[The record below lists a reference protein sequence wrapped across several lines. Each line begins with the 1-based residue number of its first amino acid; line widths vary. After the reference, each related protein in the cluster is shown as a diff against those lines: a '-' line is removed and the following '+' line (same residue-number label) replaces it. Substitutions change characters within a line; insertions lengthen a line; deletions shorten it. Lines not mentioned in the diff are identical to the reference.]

1 MAPLTPSSSSS
12 HQKTPSQAMIPMWDS
27 SDPARN
33 PPPLPLRPHGPGSPI
48 SSSGAS
54 GVAPDLGYESPNS
67 SREVSPVRRPR
78 SDSFGAGG
86 VLTSPKRAVMP
97 PTGGSSHIWT
107 NSTAPSNSVREI
119 RDMILSGQ
127 KPETSPTRGVA
138 PSPRDLF
145 GSSASFPL
153 KDREILQPREQ
164 YSSLSFRKSLDFD
177 KAPALTP
184 LRNNTTSP
192 EPSTPKN
199 AVTRSGADYDD
210 APGKVTVHDIHTIS
224 SQLSGITTIATN
236 LQREMTN
243 LSRRSKDNATDL
255 MALKEAAKNRDEDI
269 RRSLRDLQSGLTS
282 FEATDRLLEGRH
294 SHLSMASGSDRGSNY
309 GDDAA
314 LMHQKYAAASTQTL
328 EKILREMPT
337 KQDQD
342 RALEILQD
350 IQDSLKAQQ
359 DQEGGKGDAEAKI
372 LTVLEE
378 IRDRE
383 SSRGKELA
391 LVGARS
397 HDDDERVLAMLE
409 ELRRDL
415 HQEKPGEERIMSIL
429 EEIREKD
436 VEERSDAR
444 ILLAI
449 DEIKGRDA
457 DERLDQAVSILE
469 ELRDRDA
476 DEKVMSMIEEVR
488 AKLEVMSEDMGK
500 QPTTTAISSSTSLS
514 EPTPIAIDG
523 SVEVLDILRNL
534 QEGVG
539 FGGAL
544 GKEIKRLVEDWR
556 EIWIGHDKSVGDAL
570 KDLGGQIEVLA
581 AVQRAAMARMPS
593 HGSLGLPSQALTTT
607 NPPLPPDLDN
617 EAAITALANIAST
630 TTRTDITLS
639 SINALI
645 KVFQKESY
653 HANNHNTEG
662 LATLGRFLEEIGQAV
677 GTANAATGDV
687 RKVLEVVRTGVCSG
701 NDRLAEFE
709 DNTSRK
715 IDELTHLHKHLQ
727 RSIMGDDDEALWKVD
742 LGVKDDVDE
751 LTRKVEEL
759 FEKNTETMAAT
770 SAETLEAIANSN
782 PAMLIA
788 ELKGAL
794 GAMAQRSLDAFNK
807 SEDAIQQLKEATETS
822 ADRNIEAIQAANSAV
837 ALADFRTEFKEMAEK
852 TYAICQV
859 IDAKSGSEGVGDI
872 LAGIKSELAVLIQQ
886 SVISESTEI
895 TSAIDRLREEL
906 DAKMED
912 TLTTAVALASA
923 DEKTSAALAELRSE
937 VNETLSKAV
946 TRDDSAKILEPIRE
960 LRHEILDMIEKSNSA
975 MAAPVHYPEADEI
988 KIRIERLSRELMD
1001 AMVKTADLVAES
1013 AMSSGDSGQQI
1024 KETVETLRKDIGAMG
1039 SSIAAAVASNS
1050 AIAVEDGINGAFED
1064 MKETVLAKVEQ
1075 SLVTSDKAVS
1085 CIADLSQ
1092 QTRDSITD
1100 LKKEVLEMMNKSISM
1115 AVATVTPSETG
1126 TNNKSL
1132 LDALEGKITDVI
1144 ISTMAASSSS
1154 DEIKELIESLKTD
1167 IDGMGKQIVTPTPG
1181 SDETIKKLLREM
1193 KEDVTS
1199 IVSSASSQDT
1209 KKSIDQLRHDV
1220 QEMMQKS
1227 SSMISPAGVLPID
1240 PTAAKKVEEAI
1251 TSLKE
1256 DVNEMLEKSLAVAIA
1271 ESTFDSEEKVKEAIE
1286 ELKRD
1291 VKDTLEKSMVPLPQQ
1306 ANHESSRMVREA
1318 MEVLRQDLSSML
1330 DKRAIGE
1337 TEDREDMVKRLDAL
1351 KGQFGELLEKST
1363 NVEVKEAVD
1372 ILKIQVH
1379 GLLEKSMG
1387 AEYAELKD
1395 MLKAINGQV
1404 IVREPM
1410 PADDEVNVILEA
1422 LRIQVEELASKLA
1435 EGDVSVS
1442 MAGLQAQVE
1451 KLSKRPVTTADNT
1464 ELKEAIEALKSHIEG
1479 LQPKTSSDLTVLNP
1493 SAEELKAAVEESTSN
1508 LSTANDVL
1516 VVKTLVEEFKGEFAA
1531 AMEKHSAAIHA
1542 LGSAG
1547 ALEALKVDL
1556 QTLLVKPIA
1565 SLASSGQPAAAGDTQ
1580 VKEVKDALEQLRKEV
1595 KEMVVRSSTRPLV
1608 SHSIPSSTSAATP
1621 ESMDLKEAV
1630 SDISSAVGE
1639 CRVEVAIVKA
1649 LLEEKSSE
1657 TSGRISGLTKSNMES
1672 YSDTRET
1679 ISNLKGVVFGVK
1691 EVIEGYRHESRDDMA
1706 DVKEVVNGLQT
1717 TTADAVAA
1725 TVSAISDFR
1734 ADAKSRVSE
1743 VKVVMDS
1750 VREETKDGFEEV
1762 NKTVEGAQ
1770 VELREVIAGVDRKI
1784 DSLHEDVKEVIS
1796 EVLTAVNDSMTE
1808 SQSSFVS
1815 LTTSM
1820 ETTVGASQA
1829 AVKED
1834 ISVIKK
1840 LVEES
1845 QSTNETAHGRTQQ
1858 QVAEVLGLV
1867 DGLQAEWKEQQPTL
1881 YDALLE
1887 MKQLLLAA
1895 QEAQRALAEKPDVE
1909 LPPPYD
1915 DSRAQDKLDQLI
1927 EGTANQA
1934 KYLPQLDLLDTIQMQ
1949 VSATS
1954 ASISELIE
1962 QQKSQAL
1969 DEAAV
1974 KVEAAR
1980 QAEFDLEKAISDK
1993 RLVEAATERLRD
2005 EHDKLQVSVGT
2016 LRNETKDL
2024 SARKVKLVA
2033 ELAGVETTLK
2043 LRREEMDMMEVR
2055 SAALQQRMMDGVL
2068 ERSRKLLETQAAQP
2082 KKASP
2087 KKAPKLRSLAGLER
2101 RHFSQSH
2108 AGIESPTSKAVRPS
2122 YSGGIGLGQR
2132 DYSSNAG
2139 ALGRSQSVKTTFYST
2154 SRKADPVIAPEIL
2167 EPAPA
2172 ANDDMEFDEEYY
2184 PEPEL
2189 ESEEEEGSVIRNPSE
2204 DRDDDAAARK
2214 AYPALN
2220 LDFGGGARSVSGV
2233 SSVV

>member
-1 MAPLTPSSSSS
+1 MHVADSAPALR
-12 HQKTPSQAMIPMWDS
+12 HRWDS

-48 SSSGAS
+48 SSSGGS

-67 SREVSPVRRPR
+67 SREVSPVQRSR

-86 VLTSPKRAVMP
+86 APAMP
-97 PTGGSSHIWT
+97 PAGGSNHIRP
-107 NSTAPSNSVREI
+107 NSAAPSSSVREI

-127 KPETSPTRGVA
+127 KPEASPVRGVT

-164 YSSLSFRKSLDFD
+164 YSSLSFRKSLDFE

-192 EPSTPKN
+192 DLSTAKN
-199 AVTRSGADYDD
+199 AVTRSGADYGD

-269 RRSLRDLQSGLTS
+269 RRSLRDLQNGLTS
-282 FEATDRLLEGRH
+282 FEATERLLEGRH
-294 SHLSMASGSDRGSNY
+294 SHLSIASGSDRGSNY
-309 GDDAA
+309 GDDA
-314 LMHQKYAAASTQTL
+314 LIHQKYAAASTQTL
-328 EKILREMPT
+328 EKILREMST

-342 RALEILQD
+342 QALEILQD
-350 IQDSLKAQQ
+350 IQDSLKTEQ

-372 LTVLEE
+372 LSVLEE

-383 SSRGKELA
+383 DSRGKELA

-397 HDDDERVLAMLE
+397 HDEDERVLAMLE

-415 HQEKPGEERIMSIL
+415 HQEKTGEEKIMSIL
-429 EEIREKD
+429 EEIRGKD

-444 ILLAI
+444 ILSAI
-449 DEIKGRDA
+449 DELKDKNA
-457 DERLDQAVSILE
+457 DESLGQAMSILE

-476 DEKVMSMIEEVR
+476 DEKVMSMLEEVR
-488 AKLEVMSEDMGK
+488 AKLEIMSEDMGK
-500 QPTTTAISSSTSLS
+500 QPMPTVISGTTSLS
-514 EPTPIAIDG
+514 EPTPIAVDG
-523 SVEVLDILRNL
+523 IVEVLDTLKKL
-534 QEGVG
+534 QESVG

-544 GKEIKRLVEDWR
+544 GKDIKRLVEDWR

-581 AVQRAAMARMPS
+581 AVQRAAIARIPT

-653 HANNHNTEG
+653 HTNNHHTEG

-677 GTANAATGDV
+677 GAANAASGDV

-701 NDRLAEFE
+701 NDRLVEFE
-709 DNTSRK
+709 GSTSRK

-727 RSIMGDDDEALWKVD
+727 RSIMGDDEEALWKVD

-759 FEKNTETMAAT
+759 FEKNTEILTST
-770 SAETLEAIANSN
+770 SAQTLEAIANSN

-794 GAMAQRSLDAFNK
+794 GAMAQRSLDAFKN
-807 SEDAIQQLKEATETS
+807 SEDAIQQLKEATEAS
-822 ADRNIEAIQAANSAV
+822 ADRNIEAIQTTNSAV
-837 ALADFRTEFKEMAEK
+837 VLADFRTEFKEMAER
-852 TYAICQV
+852 TYAICQI
-859 IDAKSGSEGVGDI
+859 IDAKCGDQGVGDI
-872 LAGIKSELAVLIQQ
+872 LAAMKSELADLIQQ
-886 SVISESTEI
+886 SVTSESTEI
-895 TSAIDRLREEL
+895 TSAIDKLREEL

-912 TLTTAVALASA
+912 SLTTAVALASA
-923 DEKTSAALAELRSE
+923 DEKTSAALAELRLE
-937 VNETLSKAV
+937 VNDTLSKAV

-960 LRHEILDMIEKSNSA
+960 IRQEVLDMIDKSNSA
-975 MAAPVHYPEADEI
+975 LAAPVHYPEADEI

-1001 AMVKTADLVAES
+1001 AMEKTADLVAES

-1039 SSIAAAVASNS
+1039 SSIAAAVSSNS
-1050 AIAVEDGINGAFED
+1050 ATAVEDGINRAFED
-1064 MKETVLAKVEQ
+1064 MKETVLAKIKQ

-1100 LKKEVLEMMNKSISM
+1100 LKKEVLEMMNKSILM
-1115 AVATVTPSETG
+1115 AVATATPSEPG

-1132 LDALEGKITDVI
+1132 LDTLEGKITDVI

-1154 DEIKELIESLKTD
+1154 DEIKELIESLKID
-1167 IDGMGKQIVTPTPG
+1167 IDGVGKQLAIPAPG
-1181 SDETIKKLLREM
+1181 SDETIKRLLQEM

-1199 IVSSASSQDT
+1199 IVSSASSSQDT
-1209 KKSIDQLRHDV
+1209 KKSIDQLRQDV

-1227 SSMISPAGVLPID
+1227 SSMIAPAGVLPID

-1256 DVNEMLEKSLAVAIA
+1256 DVSEMLEKSLAVAIA

-1306 ANHESSRMVREA
+1306 ANNESSRMVREA
-1318 MEVLRQDLSSML
+1318 MEVLRQDLSAML
-1330 DKRAIGE
+1330 DKRAVGE

-1395 MLKAINGQV
+1395 MLKVINGQV

-1410 PADDEVNVILEA
+1410 PADDEVSVILEA

-1435 EGDVSVS
+1435 EGDVPASL
-1442 MAGLQAQVE
+1442 AGLRAQVE
-1451 KLSKRPVTTADNT
+1451 VLSNRLTASDNT
-1464 ELKEAIEALKSHIEG
+1464 ELKEAIESLKSHIEE
-1479 LQPKTSSDLTVLNP
+1479 LQPKTSRDVTVLSP
-1493 SAEELKAAVEESTSN
+1493 SAEELKAAVKESISN
-1508 LSTANDVL
+1508 LSKVDDVL
-1516 VVKTLVEEFKGEFAA
+1516 AVKSLIEDFKGEFAA
-1531 AMEKHSAAIHA
+1531 AMEKHSAMVQA

-1547 ALEALKVDL
+1547 ALEMLKVDL
-1556 QTLLVKPIA
+1556 QALLAKPTA
-1565 SLASSGQPAAAGDTQ
+1565 HPSSSGQVGAVGDTQ

-1595 KEMVVRSSTRPLV
+1595 KEMIVRSSTRPPV
-1608 SHSIPSSTSAATP
+1608 SHSIPSSTSAATL
-1621 ESMDLKEAV
+1621 ESMDLKETVA
-1630 SDISSAVGE
+1630 DISSAVGE

-1706 DVKEVVNGLQT
+1706 DVKDVVNGLQT
-1717 TTADAVAA
+1717 TTTEAI
-1725 TVSAISDFR
+1725 TTTINAISDFR

-1743 VKVVMDS
+1743 VKAVVDS
-1750 VREETKDGFEEV
+1750 VREETRDGFEEV

-1784 DSLHEDVKEVIS
+1784 DGVREDVKGVIVEVKA
-1796 EVLTAVNDSMTE
+1796 AVNDSKTE
-1808 SQSSFVS
+1808 TQDAFVS
-1815 LTTSM
+1815 LTASM
-1820 ETTVGASQA
+1820 ETAVGASQSV
-1829 AVKED
+1829 VKED
-1834 ISVIKK
+1834 ISVVKK

-1845 QSTNETAHGRTQQ
+1845 QSTNETAHGKTQQ

-1867 DGLQAEWKEQQPTL
+1867 DGLQAEWKGQQPTL
-1881 YDALLE
+1881 HDALLE

-1915 DSRAQDKLDQLI
+1915 DSKAQDKLDQLI

-1934 KYLPQLDLLDTIQMQ
+1934 KYLPQLDLLETIQMQ

-1954 ASISELIE
+1954 ASISEFIV
-1962 QQKSQAL
+1962 QQKLQAL
-1969 DEAAV
+1969 DEAAI

-2016 LRNETKDL
+2016 LRDETKDL
-2024 SARKVKLVA
+2024 STRKVKLVA
-2033 ELAGVETTLK
+2033 ELAGVETALEI
-2043 LRREEMDMMEVR
+2043 RREEMDKMEARTVV
-2055 SAALQQRMMDGVL
+2055 LQQRMMDGIL
-2068 ERSRKLLETQAAQP
+2068 ERSRKLLEMQAAQP

-2108 AGIESPTSKAVRPS
+2108 AGIDSPAYRAVRPNL
-2122 YSGGIGLGQR
+2122 SGGIGLVQK
-2132 DYSSNAG
+2132 DYSPNAG
-2139 ALGRSQSVKTTFYST
+2139 ALGRSQSVKTASYSA
-2154 SRKADPVIAPEIL
+2154 SRNADHMITPEVL
-2167 EPAPA
+2167 QPAPTT
-2172 ANDDMEFDEEYY
+2172 NDDMEFDEEYY
-2184 PEPEL
+2184 PEPE
-2189 ESEEEEGSVIRNPSE
+2189 SEDEEGSVIRNPSE
-2204 DRDDDAAARK
+2204 DCEDDAAARK
-2214 AYPALN
+2214 AHPALN

-2233 SSVV
+2233 V

>member
-1 MAPLTPSSSSS
+1 
-12 HQKTPSQAMIPMWDS
+12 
-27 SDPARN
+27 
-33 PPPLPLRPHGPGSPI
+33 
-48 SSSGAS
+48 
-54 GVAPDLGYESPNS
+54 VAPDLGYESPNS

-86 VLTSPKRAVMP
+86 VITSPKRAAMP
-97 PTGGSSHIWT
+97 PTGGNNHMRS
-107 NSTAPSNSVREI
+107 NSTAPSGSVREI

-127 KPETSPTRGVA
+127 KPETSPVRGAA

-164 YSSLSFRKSLDFD
+164 YSSQSFRKSLDFD
-177 KAPALTP
+177 KAPSLTP

-192 EPSTPKN
+192 ELSTPKN
-199 AVTRSGADYDD
+199 SVTRSGADYSD

-269 RRSLRDLQSGLTS
+269 RRSLRDLQNGLTS

-294 SHLSMASGSDRGSNY
+294 SHLSIASGSDRGSNY

-314 LMHQKYAAASTQTL
+314 LVYQKYATASTQTL

-350 IQDSLKAQQ
+350 IQDSLKTEQ
-359 DQEGGKGDAEAKI
+359 DKEDGKGDAEAKI
-372 LTVLEE
+372 LSVLEE

-383 SSRGKELA
+383 DSRGKELA
-391 LVGARS
+391 LVGPRTN
-397 HDDDERVLAMLE
+397 DDDERVLAMLE

-415 HQEKPGEERIMSIL
+415 HQEKIGEEKIMSLL

-436 VEERSDAR
+436 VEESSDAR

-449 DEIKGRDA
+449 DELKGKDA
-457 DERLDQAVSILE
+457 DERLGQALSILE

-476 DEKVMSMIEEVR
+476 DERVMSMLEEVR

-500 QPTTTAISSSTSLS
+500 QPTPTAISGTASLS
-514 EPTPIAIDG
+514 EPTPIEIDG
-523 SVEVLDILRNL
+523 SVEVLDILKNL
-534 QEGVG
+534 QETVG

-544 GKEIKRLVEDWR
+544 NKDIKRLVEDWR

-581 AVQRAAMARMPS
+581 AVQRAAMARMPT

-709 DNTSRK
+709 DTTSRK

-727 RSIMGDDDEALWKVD
+727 RSIMGDDDEALWQVD

-759 FEKNTETMAAT
+759 FEKNMETLTST
-770 SAETLEAIANSN
+770 SAQTLEAVANSN
-782 PAMLIA
+782 PSMLIA

-794 GAMAQRSLDAFNK
+794 GAMAQRSLDAFKN

-822 ADRNIEAIQAANSAV
+822 TDRNIEAIQAANSAV
-837 ALADFRTEFKEMAEK
+837 ALADLRTEFKEMAEK
-852 TYAICQV
+852 TYAICQD
-859 IDAKSGSEGVGDI
+859 IDAKCGAEGLSDI
-872 LAGIKSELAVLIQQ
+872 LAAMKSELAVLIQQ
-886 SVISESTEI
+886 SVTSESTEI
-895 TSAIDRLREEL
+895 TSAIDKLREEL

-912 TLTTAVALASA
+912 SLTTAVALAGA

-937 VNETLSKAV
+937 VNDTLSKAV
-946 TRDDSAKILEPIRE
+946 TRDDSAKILEPIQE
-960 LRHEILDMIEKSNSA
+960 LRREILDMIEKSNSA
-975 MAAPVHYPEADEI
+975 LAAPVHYPEADEI
-988 KIRIERLSRELMD
+988 KIRIERLARELMD
-1001 AMVKTADLVAES
+1001 AMEKTADLVAES

-1024 KETVETLRKDIGAMG
+1024 KETMETLRQDIGVMG
-1039 SSIAAAVASNS
+1039 SSIAAAVANNS
-1050 AIAVEDGINGAFED
+1050 ATAVEDAFED
-1064 MKETVLAKVEQ
+1064 MKETVLAKVQQ

-1115 AVATVTPSETG
+1115 AVATVTPNEPG
-1126 TNNKSL
+1126 TNNQPL

-1154 DEIKELIESLKTD
+1154 DEIKELIESLKAD
-1167 IDGMGKQIVTPTPG
+1167 IDGMGKQIAIPTRG
-1181 SDETIKKLLREM
+1181 SDEAIKTLLQEM
-1193 KEDVTS
+1193 KEDVAS
-1199 IVSSASSQDT
+1199 IVSSASSSQDT
-1209 KKSIDQLRHDV
+1209 KKSIDELRQDIL
-1220 QEMMQKS
+1220 EMMQKS
-1227 SSMISPAGVLPID
+1227 SSVIATAAVLPID
-1240 PTAAKKVEEAI
+1240 PTAAKKMEEAI
-1251 TSLKE
+1251 ASLKE

-1306 ANHESSRMVREA
+1306 ANNESSRMVREA
-1318 MEVLRQDLSSML
+1318 MEVLRQDLSAMF

-1435 EGDVSVS
+1435 EGDVSASV
-1442 MAGLQAQVE
+1442 AGLKAQIE
-1451 KLSKRPVTTADNT
+1451 EISNRPVAASDNT
-1464 ELKEAIEALKSHIEG
+1464 ELKEAIESLKFHIER
-1479 LQPKTSSDLTVLNP
+1479 LQPKISNDLTVAAL
-1493 SAEELKAAVEESTSN
+1493 SAEELRAVVEESTSM
-1508 LSTANDVL
+1508 LAKANDVL
-1516 VVKTLVEEFKGEFAA
+1516 AVKTLVEEFKLDFAV
-1531 AMEKHSAAIHA
+1531 AMEKHSVAVQAS
-1542 LGSAG
+1542 GTAG
-1547 ALEALKVDL
+1547 AVESLKADL
-1556 QTLLVKPIA
+1556 QTLLAKSNA
-1565 SLASSGQPAAAGDTQ
+1565 SPASSSQPAVDTQ
-1580 VKEVKDALEQLRKEV
+1580 VKEVKDALEQLRKDV
-1595 KEMVVRSSTRPLV
+1595 KEMIVRSSTKPFV
-1608 SHSIPSSTSAATP
+1608 SNSTPSTASASIP
-1621 ESMDLKEAV
+1621 ESMDLKETVA
-1630 SDISSAVGE
+1630 DISSAVGE

-1706 DVKEVVNGLQT
+1706 DVKEVVNTLQA
-1717 TTADAVAA
+1717 TTAEAVVA
-1725 TVSAISDFR
+1725 TFNAISDFR
-1734 ADAKSRVSE
+1734 TDAKSRVSE
-1743 VKVVMDS
+1743 VKAVVDS

-1770 VELREVIAGVDRKI
+1770 VELREAIAGVDGKV
-1784 DSLHEDVKEVIS
+1784 DSMQEDVKGVIS
-1796 EVLTAVNDSMTE
+1796 EVKTAVNDSLTE
-1808 SQSSFVS
+1808 TQGGIVS
-1815 LTTSM
+1815 LTASM
-1820 ETTVGASQA
+1820 ETAVGQSQA
-1829 AVKED
+1829 AIKED
-1834 ISVIKK
+1834 IYVVKK

-1845 QSTNETAHGRTQQ
+1845 QSTNENTQGKTQQ
-1858 QVAEVLGLV
+1858 QVAEVLRLV
-1867 DGLQAEWKEQQPTL
+1867 DGLQAEWKEQQPAL
-1881 YDALLE
+1881 HDALLE

-1895 QEAQRALAEKPDVE
+1895 QETQRALAEKPDIE

-1934 KYLPQLDLLDTIQMQ
+1934 KYLPQLDLLGTIQMQ

-1954 ASISELIE
+1954 ANISEFIS

-1969 DEAAV
+1969 DEAAI

-1980 QAEFDLEKAISDK
+1980 QAQFDLEKAISDK

-2016 LRNETKDL
+2016 LRDETKDL
-2024 SARKVKLVA
+2024 SVCKFKLVA
-2033 ELAGVETTLK
+2033 ELAGVETALK
-2043 LRREEMDMMEVR
+2043 LRRDEMDMMEER
-2055 SAALQQRMMDGVL
+2055 TAALQQRMMNGIL
-2068 ERSRKLLETQAAQP
+2068 ERSRKLLEAQAARP
-2082 KKASP
+2082 KNASP
-2087 KKAPKLRSLAGLER
+2087 KKAPKLKSLAGLER

-2108 AGIESPTSKAVRPS
+2108 AGIESPSSRAVRPS
-2122 YSGGIGLGQR
+2122 LGGGIGLGEKG
-2132 DYSSNAG
+2132 YSPNTG
-2139 ALGRSQSVKTTFYST
+2139 VLGRSQSVKTTSYS
-2154 SRKADPVIAPEIL
+2154 SGRNVDPMVAPKIS
-2167 EPAPA
+2167 EPAPGVG
-2172 ANDDMEFDEEYY
+2172 DDMLYDEDYY
-2184 PEPEL
+2184 PEPDH
-2189 ESEEEEGSVIRNPSE
+2189 ESEEEGSVIRNPSE
-2204 DRDDDAAARK
+2204 DREDDAAARN

-2220 LDFGGGARSVSGV
+2220 LDFGGGATSVSGV
-2233 SSVV
+2233 NSVV